1 MDFRLSQLLKNRY
14 FIFYVLVSISAFIFH
29 LIFPN
34 HLLDT
39 QEYIKYGN
47 HFGQN
52 WLDIPNLIERPL
64 EPLRRTPLYPL
75 LLRITDNHFILIGFF
90 QLIAGL
96 LIPVFLSDLLR
107 SINRAKYFNIA
118 LIFLLTYPLQMMYIG
133 FKMPELFSELFVMFF
148 LWDVLANKMKYI
160 GITLSIL
167 VLLKPIFILFL
178 IIPFFARLLKLK
190 TLNWLDFLPFVCVF
204 LVSFYNYSQ
213 YRIFSYSSISTTNI
227 YEYNRYLVL
236 TKTTGISNTEKTY
249 TLEYKKMESLNS
261 NMKGLKSYMDS
272 LNLETFKSNIIL
284 IGVFHIKGVLTSLVD
299 PGRYDAMVF
308 FNWKKSSG
316 FLKLKSGFKDKGFA
330 WYQWIYIVLFGLM
343 NTLKLLVLSL
353 GLFSAIKIKKYQLIM
368 ATALLYL
375 AVLGPVGSARYI
387 LPIYPLLTL
396 FFIEGWHKLLHRKK
410 NEDFIIE

>member
-1 MDFRLSQLLKNRY
+1 
-14 FIFYVLVSISAFIFH
+14 
-29 LIFPN
+29 
-34 HLLDT
+34 
-39 QEYIKYGN
+39 
-47 HFGQN
+47 
-52 WLDIPNLIERPL
+52 
-64 EPLRRTPLYPL
+64 
-75 LLRITDNHFILIGFF
+75 LIGFF

-249 TLEYKKMESLNS
+249 TLENKKMESLNS

-272 LNLETFKSNIIL
+272 LNLETFKTNIIL

-316 FLKLKSGFKDKGFA
+316 FLKLKSGFNDNGFA
-330 WYQWIYIVLFGLM
+330 WYQWIYIGLFAVM
-343 NTLKLLVLSL
+343 NGLKLLVLSL

-387 LPIYPLLTL
+387 LPIYPLLAL

>member
-1 MDFRLSQLLKNRY
+1 MVIGLNQLLKNRY
-14 FIFYVLVSISAFIFH
+14 FIFYVLVSFCAFIFH

-39 QEYIKYGN
+39 AEYVKYGN

-52 WLDIPNLIERPL
+52 WLDIPNLIDRPL
-64 EPLRRTPLYPL
+64 EPSRRTPLYPL
-75 LLRITDNHFILIGFF
+75 LLRITDNRFILMGVF

-107 SINRAKYFNIA
+107 SINQAKYFNIA

-148 LWDVLANKMKYI
+148 LWDVFANKMKYL
-160 GITLSIL
+160 GIILSIL

-178 IIPFFARLLKLK
+178 IIPFFARVLKLK
-190 TLNWLDFLPFVCVF
+190 SLNWLDFLPFACVF
-204 LVSFYNYSQ
+204 LVSLFNYTQ

-236 TKTTGISNTEKTY
+236 SKTTGISNTENTY
-249 TLEYKKMESLNS
+249 NLENKKLESLNS
-261 NMKGLKSYMDS
+261 NMKGLKSFMDS
-272 LNLETFKSNIIL
+272 VNLETFKSNVIL
-284 IGVFHIKGVLTSLVD
+284 IAVFHIKGVLTAMVD

-316 FLKLKSGFKDKGFA
+316 FLKLKSGFKDNGFV
-330 WYQWIYIVLFGLM
+330 WYQWIYIGLFAVM
-343 NTLKLLVLSL
+343 NGLKLLILSL
-353 GLFSAIKIKKYQLIM
+353 GLFSAFKIKKYKLIM
-368 ATALLYL
+368 AAILLYF

-396 FFIEGWHKLLHRKK
+396 FFIEGWDKLLHRKK
-410 NEDFIIE
+410 NEDIIIE